1 MALKDISGDPQDNNK
16 ANLESIQSSK
26 QEKIP
31 FIDRTPVNGDR
42 GSWYVKYAAGGTT
55 LTMYIRHPVSGAW
68 LSATF
73 S

>member
-1 MALKDISGDPQDNNK
+1 MPLKNISDRPEDDGQNAKALQD
-16 ANLESIQSSK
+16 QK

-31 FIDRTPVNGDR
+31 FIDRTPVSGDR
-42 GSWYVKYAAGGTT
+42 GSWYVKYAAGGST